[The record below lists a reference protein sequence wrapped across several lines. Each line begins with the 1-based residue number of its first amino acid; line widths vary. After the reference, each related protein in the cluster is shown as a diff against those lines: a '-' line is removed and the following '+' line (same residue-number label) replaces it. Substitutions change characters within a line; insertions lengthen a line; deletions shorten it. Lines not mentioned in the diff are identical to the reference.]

1 MSNNTIHGV
10 IFNSAKHFVNILER
24 LYRSITVDAKI
35 FYQKHV
41 RLYLAK
47 YSLLLFSKISI
58 KIKSTADFFPALKAL
73 DKYLESFNIANLLL
87 KKDYPY
93 YSAEIGHT

>member
-24 LYRSITVDAKI
+24 YRSITVDAKI

-41 RLYLAK
+41 SPYLAK

-58 KIKSTADFFPALKAL
+58 KIKSTADFFLALKAL